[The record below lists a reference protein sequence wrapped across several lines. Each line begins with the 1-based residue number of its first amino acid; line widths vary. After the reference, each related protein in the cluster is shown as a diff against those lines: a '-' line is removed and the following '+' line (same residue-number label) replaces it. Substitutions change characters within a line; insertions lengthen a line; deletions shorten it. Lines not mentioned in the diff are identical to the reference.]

1 MEKNTENEREKK
13 RLNFDI
19 FKRTLAE
26 YAEKFKEEDRN
37 LAFSLTNAICRQ
49 GENDLIILEVSNKIA
64 ESEINHCKQKILSFV
79 KQETGFDKI
88 VLQVVCKQQELKTKI
103 YSPADTYK
111 HFKEKRPEIE
121 KLVKAFDCEFEY

>member
-1 MEKNTENEREKK
+1 MEKNERNEQEQR

-26 YAEKFKEEDRN
+26 YAEKIKEEDLN
-37 LAFSLTNAICRQ
+37 LAFSLNNAVCLQ
-49 GENDLIILEVSNKIA
+49 SEDGLILLEVGNKIA
-64 ESEINHCKQKILSFV
+64 ESEINHGKQKILSFV
-79 KQETGFDKI
+79 KQKTGFDKI
-88 VLQVVCKQQELKTKI
+88 ALQVVCKQQEVKTKI

-121 KLVKAFDCEFEY
+121 TLVKAFDCEFEY